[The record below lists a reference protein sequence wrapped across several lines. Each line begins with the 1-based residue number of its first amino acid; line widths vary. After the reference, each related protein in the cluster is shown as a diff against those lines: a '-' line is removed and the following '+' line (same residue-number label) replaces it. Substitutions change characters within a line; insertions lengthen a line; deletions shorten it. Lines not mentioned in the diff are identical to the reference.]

1 LAAWAAAGH
10 CANAANVCGQGISLT
25 TVSATTTVDWAAA
38 RAAVARAGPRITDL
52 LRLAT
57 KPGAPALGAWDLTQ
71 VATHLSHAV
80 DAVSAMSTGGGNL
93 IPDVSGLPVLSQV
106 MLDGEG
112 RRPLAEVADRID
124 ASVER
129 FLAGMEVEAA
139 AGDSSRS
146 WLVQGTEM
154 PLSTLTCHVLNEL
167 TVHGRDIAAAEGV
180 PWPIDRGHASLIL
193 QGFVF
198 PALHT
203 LGRAM
208 VVQEV
213 AGAKRARFDVH
224 LRGDGRACLVFDRG
238 DFSVEAT
245 PQGRVDCKLSVDPEA
260 FLLVAWGRISQ
271 WQAIPKGQLL
281 ASGRKPW
288 LGLQMRSWLRN
299 P

>member
-1 LAAWAAAGH
+1 M
-10 CANAANVCGQGISLT
+10 T
-25 TVSATTTVDWAAA
+25 ATTTVDWAAA
-38 RAAVARAGPRITDL
+38 RAAVARAGPRVTDL
-52 LRLAT
+52 LRQAT
-57 KPGAPALGAWDLTQ
+57 RPEAPALGAWDLTQ

-80 DAVSAMSTGGGNL
+80 DAVAAMSAGGGNL
-93 IPDVSGLPVLSQV
+93 IADISGLPVLSQV

-112 RRPLAEVADRID
+112 RRPLADLADRID

-129 FLAGMEVEAA
+129 FLADMETAA
-139 AGDSSRS
+139 TAGGDTSHG
-146 WLVQGTEM
+146 WLIQGTEM

-167 TVHGRDIAAAEGV
+167 TIHGRDIAVAEGV
-180 PWPIDRGHASLIL
+180 AWPIDRAHAALIL

-198 PALHT
+198 PSLHT

-213 AGAKRARFDVH
+213 AGAKRARFEVA
-224 LRGDGRACLVFDRG
+224 LRGDGRAWLVFDRG
-238 DFSVEAT
+238 DFRVEAA
-245 PQGRVDCKLSVDPEA
+245 PQGTVDCKLSVDPEA
-260 FLLVAWGRISQ
+260 FLLVAWGRVSQ
-271 WQAIPKGQLL
+271 WSAIPRGQLL